1 MERIAGRIAFFCLLF
16 YFVTAIFEKNIFMKG
31 TDTALY
37 IFGIIA
43 IMMVVLMLLDMFG
56 FGR

>member
-1 MERIAGRIAFFCLLF
+1 
-16 YFVTAIFEKNIFMKG
+16 MKG